1 MVGEKLLSE
10 LSKTLSKHCLN
21 TFWTLGNFA
30 WHGFCVLYINNKE
43 VKMLIANPI
52 YDTVFKHLLEHE
64 KVAKF
69 FIGTLLGKT
78 VLSIALR
85 SPERTYIDP
94 EDETLKLFRM
104 DFTVE
109 IEEKDGQKNKI
120 IIEMQKA
127 NKYTIDL
134 IRFRKY
140 LGHEYMSDILPITSI
155 YILGFNLP
163 GLETACLRIGRDYY
177 DLIEEREIDAS
188 AKFVESLT
196 HECYIVQTLRI
207 TGRLKTPLDRL
218 LSVFEQR
225 NFTDDKESDKRYDY
239 PISDEGVKEMT
250 GILHYLSVDPDAR
263 KALENERYYREYL
276 QDTFG
281 PVYAKIEEQKA
292 ELAANKTK
300 LAAKDTELAEL
311 KKELEKYKRQP

>member
-1 MVGEKLLSE
+1 
-10 LSKTLSKHCLN
+10 
-21 TFWTLGNFA
+21 
-30 WHGFCVLYINNKE
+30 
-43 VKMLIANPI
+43 MLIANPI

-69 FIGTLLGKT
+69 FISTLLGKT
-78 VLSIALR
+78 VHSIEVR
-85 SPERTYIDP
+85 SPEHTYIDQ
-94 EDETLKLFRM
+94 EDQKLKLMRV

-109 IEEKDGQKNKI
+109 IEEKDGKRDKI

-127 NKYTIDL
+127 DKYTPDML
-134 IRFRKY
+134 RFRKY
-140 LGHEYMSDILPITSI
+140 LGYEYMHDILPITSI

-177 DLIEEREIDAS
+177 DLIEDKELKTS
-188 AKFVESLT
+188 VKFVESLT
-196 HECYIVQTLRI
+196 HECYIVQTPRI

-225 NFTDDKESDKRYDY
+225 NFMDDNESNKYYDY

-250 GILHYLSVDPDAR
+250 GILNYLSSDPETR

-276 QDTFG
+276 KDTFG
-281 PVYAKIEEQKA
+281 DVFAKIEAKDAKIAATEA
-292 ELAANKTK
+292 ELAAKDTEIAAK
-300 LAAKDTELAEL
+300 DTEIAAKDTELAAKDTELAEL